1 MDPFMSPEV
10 IAWAESLGFS
20 ATVGLVLLGY
30 ILKVLIPAQQ
40 KMFQEALKAEQE
52 AHGKLIQA
60 MTDSNEKAFSQ
71 FAQVLI
77 EQNRQIERL
86 AEAVNKLHGMFL
98 AEDQSRVSNG

>member
-1 MDPFMSPEV
+1 MDPLMSPEML
-10 IAWAESLGFS
+10 AWAESLGFP
-20 ATVGLVLLGY
+20 AGIGLVLLGY

-52 AHGKLIQA
+52 AHSKLIQA

-71 FAQVLI
+71 FAHVLV

-98 AEDQSRVSNG
+98 A

>member
-1 MDPFMSPEV
+1 MNPSIPSEV
-10 IAWAESLGFS
+10 IVWAESLGFP
-20 ATVGLVLLGY
+20 AAIGLVLLGY

-52 AHGKLIQA
+52 AHSKLIQA

-71 FAQVLI
+71 FAQVLV

-98 AEDQSRVSNG
+98 AADGSRVAS

>member
-1 MDPFMSPEV
+1 MDPLLTPEV
-10 IAWAESLGFS
+10 ISWAESLGFS
-20 ATVGLVLLGY
+20 ATVGLILLGY

-40 KMFQEALKAEQE
+40 RMFQEALKAEQE

-98 AEDQSRVSNG
+98 AEDGSRVAS